1 MFRTMVVKLPEYT
14 KDSDAINRLL
24 NNAAVPAGAV
34 LISMDVKRLY
44 PSIILNVCMQMI
56 ERFLRRVGCSA
67 CERDLLLTCLRL
79 VLTLNFC
86 HFNDKVFYQIL
97 GFATGVTCGAEAA
110 DLYLHELLALAAAAE
125 LYSTSTVLQGEI
137 TEITAGPTNVT
148 ATRLGVGRVS

>member
-1 MFRTMVVKLPEYT
+1 MPTNHHPADRRAVCRGHT
-14 KDSDAINRLL
+14 KHPAAAARAARPRACLRL
-24 NNAAVPAGAV
+24 
-34 LISMDVKRLY
+34 
-44 PSIILNVCMQMI
+44 
-56 ERFLRRVGCSA
+56 VGCSA